1 MLTPDQR
8 CLNRPW
14 TDALMTH
21 AWHGPRLAM
30 SGFFFKDRN
39 LHEYAQTCLGL
50 GLSGVDL
57 WPWNVNNY
65 SPQEAAAIL
74 RSYSL
79 SVMSVNIP
87 GNLFR
92 LGHDFS
98 APDLQREV
106 KVLVDLARACET
118 RFVQMYCASPQSGD
132 LVGSAQQLAKAIRE
146 FRSTVGS
153 DVGIL
158 LENNL
163 DQRREDLLGLNPSR
177 DVSTL
182 VATIHELGQPDVR
195 ICFDAANSVAVGHDA
210 TAQFRAARDFIA
222 LIHVKD
228 CERFDPI
235 RHVGRKESVFLL
247 RDFLN
252 GDFLP
257 TVIGAGVLN
266 WKVLAWEMMRS
277 YSDDDAMWAVI
288 DPFIDISLLDWWCV
302 QSVAAW
308 RHLSKA

>member
-1 MLTPDQR
+1 
-8 CLNRPW
+8 
-14 TDALMTH
+14 MTH
-21 AWHGPRLAM
+21 AWHGPRLAL
-30 SGFFFKDRN
+30 SGFFFKGRN

-65 SPQEAAAIL
+65 SPKEAAAIL

-92 LGHDFS
+92 LGN
-98 APDLQREV
+98 DLSTPETQREV
-106 KVLVDLARACET
+106 KALVDLARACET

-132 LVGSAQQLAKAIRE
+132 LTGSARQLANAIRN
-146 FRSTVGS
+146 FRATVGS

-163 DQRREDLLGLNPSR
+163 DQRREDSLGLNPSR
-177 DVSTL
+177 DVGTL
-182 VATIHELGQPDVR
+182 VSAIRELDQPNVR

-210 TAQFRAARDFIA
+210 VAQFRAARQFIG

-235 RHVGRKESVFLL
+235 RHVGRKESIFLL

-266 WKVLAWEMMRS
+266 WNVLAAEMMS
-277 YSDDDAMWAVI
+277 SLSGDDQIWAVI
-288 DPFIDISLLDWWCV
+288 DPFIDVSLLDWWCV
-302 QSVAAW
+302 QSVASW
-308 RHLSKA
+308 RQLLGGLIRLGW

>member
-1 MLTPDQR
+1 
-8 CLNRPW
+8 
-14 TDALMTH
+14 MTH
-21 AWHGPRLAM
+21 AWHGPRLAL
-30 SGFFFKDRN
+30 SGYFFKGRN

-50 GLSGVDL
+50 GLCGVDL
-57 WPWNVNNY
+57 WPWNVSNS
-65 SPQEAAAIL
+65 SPREAPAIL

-98 APDLQREV
+98 NPDVQKEA
-106 KVLVDLARACET
+106 KALVDLARVCET

-132 LVGSAQQLAKAIRE
+132 LAGSARQLANAIRS
-146 FRSTVGS
+146 FRATVGS

-163 DQRREDLLGLNPSR
+163 DQRREDSLGLNPSR
-177 DVSTL
+177 DVGTL
-182 VATIHELGQPDVR
+182 VTAIRELDQPDVR

-210 TAQFRAARDFIA
+210 ASQFRAARDFIG

-247 RDFLN
+247 RDFLA

-257 TVIGAGVLN
+257 TVIGAGALN
-266 WKVLAWEMMRS
+266 WKVLGVEMMKS
-277 YSDDDAMWAVI
+277 YSGDDQMWAVI
-288 DPFIDISLLDWWCV
+288 DPFIDVSLLDWWCI
-302 QSVAAW
+302 QSVASW
-308 RHLSKA
+308 RQLSRT

>member
-1 MLTPDQR
+1 
-8 CLNRPW
+8 
-14 TDALMTH
+14 MTH
-21 AWHGPRLAM
+21 AWHGSRLAL
-30 SGFFFKDRN
+30 SGFFFKGRN
-39 LHEYAQTCLGL
+39 LHEYAQSCIAL

-65 SPQEAAAIL
+65 SLQEAAAIL

-87 GNLFR
+87 GSLFR

-98 APDLQREV
+98 EPDMQREV
-106 KVLVDLARACET
+106 KALVELARVCET
-118 RFVQMYCASPQSGD
+118 KFVQMYCASPQSGN
-132 LVGSAQQLAKAIRE
+132 LAGSAQQLAKAIRE

-153 DVGIL
+153 DIGIL

-163 DQRREDLLGLNPSR
+163 DQRREDSLGLNPSR
-177 DVSTL
+177 DVNTL
-182 VATIHELGQPDVR
+182 VAAIHELGQPDVR
-195 ICFDAANSVAVGHDA
+195 ICFDAANAVVVGHDA
-210 TAQFRAARDFIA
+210 AAQFRAARELIG

-257 TVIGAGVLN
+257 TVIGAGALN
-266 WKVLAWEMMRS
+266 WQELAAEMMSS
-277 YSDDDAMWAVI
+277 YSGDDQTWAVI
-288 DPFIDISLLDWWCV
+288 DPFIDVSLLDWWCV

-308 RHLSKA
+308 RQLSKV